1 MRARAA
7 AVSAIL
13 LVGVQACR
21 CGREPPAPTPVPR
34 AEAADAGAAE
44 AALLLSSKGKVELQR
59 QDGAWGPAALGDR
72 VGVSDGLRT
81 PGGGEAEL
89 SVDGVRVK
97 LHDRTELRLT
107 AVSSGMLRARVR
119 GRVESDVEQGRG
131 RVSLQVQGGEA
142 VAESSGGHFFLT
154 AEGKSVV
161 VAATRGAVALA
172 ASGKTVELHEDEMV
186 NLQAGSMGQPAR
198 ALKKVLLS
206 VQWPGDKTNRSSVPV
221 GGRVAAGSRV
231 YVQGEPV
238 EVAPSGE
245 FHVEV
250 RLDEGRQ
257 RIAVVTIDP
266 FGRRAGERSEV
277 TRDQSPPR
285 VQVDTPWRR

>member
-1 MRARAA
+1 MRALAA
-7 AVSAIL
+7 ALCAIS
-13 LVGVQACR
+13 LVGGQSCR
-21 CGREPPAPTPVPR
+21 CGREPPTPTPAPR

-59 QDGAWGPAALGDR
+59 RDGAWGPAALGDR

-81 PGGGEAEL
+81 PGDGEAEL

-107 AVSSGMLRARVR
+107 AVSSGTLRARVR

-131 RVSLQVQGGEA
+131 RVSLQVQGGDA
-142 VAESSGGHFFLT
+142 VADSSGGHFFLT

-161 VAATRGAVALA
+161 VAATRGTVALA
-172 ASGKTVELHEDEMV
+172 AAGKTVELHKDEMV
-186 NLQAGSMGQPAR
+186 HVQAGSLGQPAS

-206 VQWPGDKTNRSSVPV
+206 VRWPGDKTNRSSVPI

-238 EVAPSGE
+238 EVGPTGE
-245 FHVEV
+245 FHVDV

-266 FGRRAGERSEV
+266 FGREKAERSEV